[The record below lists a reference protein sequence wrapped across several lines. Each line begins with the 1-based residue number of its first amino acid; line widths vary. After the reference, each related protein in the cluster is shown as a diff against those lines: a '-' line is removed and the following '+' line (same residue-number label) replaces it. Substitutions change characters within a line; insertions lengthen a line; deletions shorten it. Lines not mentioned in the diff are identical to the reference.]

1 MCNDIFNFRQ
11 LTMDHENLS
20 RMDYIIRIKFP
31 LQFHIEIY
39 DVFPSIIID
48 NLFTGYIP
56 MIV

>member
-1 MCNDIFNFRQ
+1 
-11 LTMDHENLS
+11 MDHENLS

-56 MIV
+56 VIV